1 MALGARRS
9 KPCAQRALSN
19 SSEEKT
25 MNRHRTAFLVILI
38 LASAI
43 AIAGPIRLAWAATF
57 TVTNTFDSGAGS
69 LRQAILDAN
78 ANGATPHTIVFN
90 IPASD
95 PGFDGSVFTIK
106 PLSPLPEVR
115 GGITIDGAT
124 QTAFSG
130 DTNAFGPEVVLNGS
144 MLSSGPGI
152 VISGDNGG
160 VKHLVVNGFPGSGLA
175 LSRLPFD
182 STPSGNQLL
191 NNYIGTDPTGTFA
204 VPNAGGITIGGFGTP
219 GAEARNN
226 RVENNLISG
235 NTSAAF
241 GSCDIKGTQIINNKI
256 GTNRTGAAAIPNGA
270 GILMDCTGS
279 LENVISDNTIAYNH
293 GHAIWSRPD
302 FRFGNFH
309 HENAIRRNSIFLND
323 GLGINWSPP
332 PFGNIDGP
340 TPNDACDA
348 DVTGSNF
355 LQNFPVLTKAETDGS
370 TTTIE
375 GILNS
380 NASQAFEI
388 ELFSNDVADPS
399 GFGEGQ
405 TYLDVVNI
413 NTDGS
418 CNANFSIVLPFAVP
432 AGKFITAT
440 ATNST
445 GNTSE
450 FSAALEVVSICDSEL
465 TDTGTRITV
474 GPGPSRAIVTP
485 NGTEVYVTNHTGNSV
500 SVINTTTNLV
510 THTVGVGSSPDA
522 LAVSPDGSRIYVGN
536 HGGNVSVIDTATKAV
551 TTIVA
556 GSPVRDLAI
565 TPDGS
570 KVYLAMEASGL
581 KRIDTVTNA
590 VSTVSGFVC
599 PEGVAVTPDGQF
611 LYVNYQC
618 GGPGGS
624 GGHDAVGRFNA
635 ATGAFLGSILGLP
648 NVGNRISISPDG
660 SQVWENG
667 GDACISGFYDH
678 AGCPAVPAGVLNAIS
693 TSTNSLLQSIGF
705 PGFAPGITS
714 FFPDSQFA
722 ATGSGPNLL
731 IFSTSTFA
739 VVDSLPIASS
749 GSLAFTPDG
758 KHAYAPIPGEGKV
771 ALLKIPSC
779 GDTTAPT
786 ISCPSDLVVS
796 TDPGQSAAVVNYTM
810 TADDDNPGVTVM
822 CSPAS
827 GSTFPIG
834 ETLVSCTA
842 TDAAGNTA
850 SCEFTVLVEDN
861 EPPNISCPADIT
873 IAGNI
878 AGSCGANVSVGEAEA
893 TDNSSNASVNGVR
906 SDAGA
911 LTDPYPLGSTTIT
924 WTATDSSGNES
935 SCSQVI
941 TVTNPS
947 PAPVITGPSSGAI
960 FAVGTPVNFS
970 GTFTDNAGGAHSAL
984 WMFDAITEAG
994 VVNES
999 AGTVNATHTFN
1010 AAGVYLVKLIV
1021 SDGCGGSGETATVG
1035 ELDALVVIYDPDAGF
1050 VTGGGWFNSASG
1062 AYAADP
1068 SLTGRANFGFVS
1080 KYKKG
1085 ASVPTGETEFNFK
1098 VGNLN
1103 FHSTSYQWLVISGAR
1118 AQYKGVGKI
1127 NGAGSY
1133 DFMLTAIDGQISGGG
1148 SVDKFRIKIWD
1159 VGTGSIVYDNQ
1170 MGDADSANLS
1180 TALGGGSIVI
1190 HK

>member
-1 MALGARRS
+1 MLRY
-9 KPCAQRALSN
+9 
-19 SSEEKT
+19 
-25 MNRHRTAFLVILI
+25 RTTFLIILI
-38 LASAI
+38 LALAVV
-43 AIAGPIRLAWAATF
+43 IAGPIRLVWAATF

-78 ANGATPHTIVFN
+78 ASGAPPHTIVFN

-106 PLSPLPEVR
+106 PFSALPEVR

-144 MLSSGPGI
+144 MLASGSGI

-182 STPSGNQLL
+182 STPSENQLL

-204 VPNAGGITIGGFGTP
+204 VPNAGGISIGGFGTP

-256 GTNRTGAAAIPNGA
+256 GTTRTGAAAIPNGA
-270 GILMDCTGS
+270 GIGMDCTGS
-279 LENVISDNTIAYNH
+279 LENVIRDNTIAYNH
-293 GHAIWSRPD
+293 GDAIRSRPD

-309 HENAIRRNSIFLND
+309 HENVVRHNSIFLND
-323 GLGINWSPP
+323 GLAINWSPP
-332 PFGNIDGP
+332 PFGTVDGP

-348 DVTGSNF
+348 DVSGSNF
-355 LQNFPVLTKAETDGS
+355 LQNFPVITKAETDGS

-375 GILNS
+375 GTLNS
-380 NASQAFEI
+380 NAGQTFEI
-388 ELFSNDVADPS
+388 ELYANDVADPS

-405 TYLDVVNI
+405 TYLDVVSI
-413 NTDGS
+413 STAGS
-418 CNANFSIVLPFAVP
+418 CNAGFSIVLPLAVP

-450 FSAALEVVSICDSEL
+450 FSAAFEVVSICDSAL
-465 TDTGTRITV
+465 TDTGTRIAV
-474 GPGPSRAIVTP
+474 GAGPSRAIVTP
-485 NGTEVYVTNHTGNSV
+485 NGAEVYVTNNTGNSV
-500 SVINTTTNLV
+500 SVISTTTNLV

-522 LAVSPDGSRIYVGN
+522 LAVSADGSKVYVGN
-536 HGGNVSVIDTATKAV
+536 HGGNVSVIDTTTKAV
-551 TTIVA
+551 MTIST

-570 KVYLAMEASGL
+570 KVYLAMEFSGL
-581 KRIDTVTNA
+581 KKIDTATNA

-635 ATGAFLGSILGLP
+635 STGAFLGSVLGLP
-648 NVGNRISISPDG
+648 NVGNRISVSPDG

-667 GDACISGFYDH
+667 GDACISGGYDH
-678 AGCPAVPAGVLNAIS
+678 AGCPAVPAGVVNAIS

-705 PGFAPGITS
+705 PGFSPGITS
-714 FFPDSQFA
+714 FFPNSEFA
-722 ATGSGPNLL
+722 AIGSGSNLL

-739 VVDSLPIASS
+739 VVDSLPIATS

-758 KHAYAPIPGEGKV
+758 KHAYAPMPGAGKV

-779 GDTTAPT
+779 GDTTPPT
-786 ISCPSDLVVS
+786 ISCPGDMVVS
-796 TDPGQSAAVVNYTM
+796 TDASECSAEVNYTV
-810 TADDDNPGVTVM
+810 TADDDNPGVTLS
-822 CSPAS
+822 CSVPS
-827 GSTFPIG
+827 GSTFPKG

-842 TDAAGNTA
+842 TDTAGNTT
-850 SCEFTVLVEDN
+850 SCEFTVRVDDN
-861 EPPNISCPADIT
+861 EPPDISCPVDIT

-878 AGSCGANVSVGEAEA
+878 AGSCGANVSVGTA
-893 TDNSSNASVNGVR
+893 TAADNCSAVDVVGVR
-906 SDAGA
+906 SDNLA
-911 LTDPYPLGSTTIT
+911 LTDPYPLGTTTIR
-924 WTATDSSGNES
+924 WTATDSSGNAS
-935 SCSQVI
+935 SCSQLI

-947 PAPVITGPSSGAI
+947 PVPAITGPPSGVV

-970 GTFTDNAGGAHSAL
+970 GTFTDNAGGTHSAQ
-984 WMFDAITEAG
+984 WMFDAIVQAG
-994 VVNES
+994 VVNEG
-999 AGTVNATHTFN
+999 AGTVTATHTFT
-1010 AAGVYLVKLIV
+1010 AAGVYLIKLVV
-1021 SDGCGGSGETATVG
+1021 SDGCGGSGEASTVG
-1035 ELDALVVIYDPDAGF
+1035 GLDALVVIYDPDAGF
-1050 VTGGGWFNSASG
+1050 VTGGGWFNSPLG

-1068 SLTGRANFGFVS
+1068 LLIGRANFGFVS

-1085 ASVPTGETEFNFK
+1085 ANVPTGETEFNFK

-1103 FHSTSYQWLVISGAR
+1103 FHSTSYQWLVIAGAR
-1118 AQYKGVGKI
+1118 AQYKGVGTV
-1127 NGAGSY
+1127 NGTGSY
-1133 DFMLTAIDGQISGGG
+1133 GFMLTAIDGQISGGG
-1148 SVDKFRIKIWD
+1148 NVDKFRIKIWD
-1159 VGTGSIVYDNQ
+1159 LGTGSIVYDNQ
-1170 MGDADSANLS
+1170 VGDADDAVLS

>member
-1 MALGARRS
+1 MIRY
-9 KPCAQRALSN
+9 
-19 SSEEKT
+19 
-25 MNRHRTAFLVILI
+25 RTTFLI
-38 LASAI
+38 LLIVTLAI
-43 AIAGPIRLAWAATF
+43 VIAGPIRLVWAATF
-57 TVTNTFDSGAGS
+57 TVSNTFDSGAGS
-69 LRQAILDAN
+69 LRQAMLDAN

-106 PLSPLPEVR
+106 PLSPLPELR
-115 GGITIDGAT
+115 GGIIIDGAT

-130 DTNAFGPEVVLNGS
+130 DTNALGPEVVLNGG
-144 MLSSGPGI
+144 LLASGSGI

-160 VKHLVVNGFPGSGLA
+160 VKNLVVNGFPSSGLV

-182 STPSGNQLL
+182 PTPSGNQLL
-191 NNYIGTDPTGTFA
+191 NNYVGTDPTGAFA
-204 VPNAGGITIGGFGTP
+204 VPNAGGISIGGSGTP

-256 GTNRTGAAAIPNGA
+256 GTNRSGSAAIPNGM
-270 GILMDCTGS
+270 GIGMDCTGS
-279 LENVISDNTIAYNH
+279 LENVIRDNTIAYNH
-293 GHAIWSRPD
+293 GDAIRSRPD

-309 HENAIRRNSIFLND
+309 HENVVRHNSIFMND

-332 PFGNIDGP
+332 PFGTIDGP
-340 TPNDACDA
+340 TPNDACDT
-348 DVTGSNF
+348 DVSGSNF
-355 LQNFPVLTKAETDGS
+355 LQNFPVITKAETDGS

-375 GILNS
+375 GTLNS
-380 NASQAFEI
+380 NASQTFEI

-405 TYLDVVNI
+405 TYLDVVTVA
-413 NTDGS
+413 TDGS
-418 CNANFSIVLPFAVP
+418 CNGSFSIVLPVAVP

-440 ATNST
+440 ATNAT

-450 FSAALEVVSICDSEL
+450 FSAAFEVVSICDSAL
-465 TDTGTRITV
+465 TDTGTRISV
-474 GPGPSRAIVTP
+474 GAGPSRAIVTP
-485 NGTEVYVTNHTGNSV
+485 NGAEVYVTNNTGNSV
-500 SVINTTTNLV
+500 SVIDTTTNLV
-510 THTVGVGSSPDA
+510 THTVAVGSSPDA
-522 LAVSPDGSRIYVGN
+522 LAVSVDGSRVYVGN
-536 HGGNVSVIDTATKAV
+536 HGGNVSVIDTTTKGV
-551 TTIVA
+551 TTIIT

-570 KVYLAMEASGL
+570 KIYLAMEFSGL
-581 KRIDTVTNA
+581 KKIDTITNA

-635 ATGAFLGSILGLP
+635 ATGAFLGSITGLP

-660 SQVWENG
+660 SQAWENG
-667 GDACISGFYDH
+667 GDACISGGYDH
-678 AGCPAVPAGVLNAIS
+678 AGCPAVPAGVVNAIS

-705 PGFAPGITS
+705 PGFAPGLTS

-722 ATGSGPNLL
+722 AIGSGPNLL
-731 IFSTSTFA
+731 IFSTSTFG
-739 VVDSLPIASS
+739 VVASLPVAAS

-758 KHAYAPIPGEGKV
+758 RHAYAPMPGAGKV

-779 GDTTAPT
+779 GDTTPPT
-786 ISCPSDLVVS
+786 ISCPDDVLVS
-796 TDPGQSAAVVNYTM
+796 TDPGESTAEVNYTV
-810 TADDDNPGVTVM
+810 AVADDNPGVTLS
-822 CSPAS
+822 CSSAS
-827 GSTFPIG
+827 GSTFIKG
-834 ETLVSCTA
+834 DTLVSCTA

-850 SCEFTVLVEDN
+850 SCEFTVRVEDH

-878 AGSCGANVSVGEAEA
+878 AGSCGANLDVSTASA
-893 TDNSSNASVNGVR
+893 TDNGSDVEVKGVR
-906 SDAGA
+906 SDGSA
-911 LTDPYPLGSTTIT
+911 LTGPYPLGDTTIT
-924 WTATDSSGNES
+924 WTATDSSGNAT
-935 SCSQVI
+935 SCSQLI

-947 PAPVITGPSSGAI
+947 PVPTITGPSSGAV

-970 GTFTDNAGGAHSAL
+970 GTFTDNAGGTHTAQ
-984 WMFDAITEAG
+984 WMFDAISQAG

-999 AGTVNATHTFN
+999 AGTVTATHTFT
-1010 AAGVYLVKLIV
+1010 AAGVYLTKLIV
-1021 SDGCGGSGETATVG
+1021 SDGCGGTGEAATVG
-1035 ELDALVVIYDPDAGF
+1035 GLDAIVVIYDPDAGF
-1050 VTGGGWFNSASG
+1050 VTGGGWFNSPLG
-1062 AYAADP
+1062 AYAVDP
-1068 SLTGRANFGFVS
+1068 LLTGKANFGFVS

-1085 ASVPTGETEFNFK
+1085 ATVPTGETEFNFK
-1098 VGNLN
+1098 VGNFN
-1103 FHSTSYQWLVISGAR
+1103 FHSTSYQWLVIAGAR
-1118 AQYKGVGKI
+1118 AQYKGVGTI
-1127 NGAGSY
+1127 NGAGNY
-1133 DFMLTAIDGQISGGG
+1133 GFMLTAIDGQISGGG
-1148 SVDKFRIKIWD
+1148 GVDKFRIKIWHL
-1159 VGTGSIVYDNQ
+1159 GTGSTVYDNQ
-1170 MGDADSANLS
+1170 MGDADDAGLS